1 MNNINFLKTTVSL
14 LGSKDPQL
22 IKDGIS
28 NEDLETIQDK
38 LQVIIEAN
46 AFIAWVRE
54 AIKAKDDEITAV
66 KSMSVESYYSDVLQ
80 LGVMDSELMYPKEI
94 KDSDILANW
103 NIKERNEYFGKYVA
117 EKPINIDAV
126 ANKVK
131 ELEKEYNLYL
141 ANLKV
146 LGDAVDVEKKADEAE
161 KLTAQ
166 VSTMTGEQ
174 LAVLKAAIKATEIQ
188 QQN

>member
-1 MNNINFLKTTVSL
+1 MDKMKIKTINGKEVEFENVAAVFNTTR
-14 LGSKDPQL
+14 KD
-22 IKDGIS
+22 
-28 NEDLETIQDK
+28 
-38 LQVIIEAN
+38 
-46 AFIAWVRE
+46 
-54 AIKAKDDEITAV
+54 
-66 KSMSVESYYSDVLQ
+66 
-80 LGVMDSELMYPKEI
+80 
-94 KDSDILANW
+94 
-103 NIKERNEYFGKYVA
+103 RNEYFGKYVA

-146 LGDAVDVEKKADEAE
+146 LGDAVDVEKKADEAK

-174 LAVLKAAIKATEIQ
+174 LAVLKEAIKATEIQ

>member
-1 MNNINFLKTTVSL
+1 MITIKTINGKEVEFENVAAVFDKT
-14 LGSKDPQL
+14 
-22 IKDGIS
+22 
-28 NEDLETIQDK
+28 
-38 LQVIIEAN
+38 
-46 AFIAWVRE
+46 R
-54 AIKAKDDEITAV
+54 
-66 KSMSVESYYSDVLQ
+66 
-80 LGVMDSELMYPKEI
+80 
-94 KDSDILANW
+94 
-103 NIKERNEYFGKYVA
+103 KERNEYFGKYVA

-146 LGDAVDVEKKADEAE
+146 LADAVDVEKKADEAK

-166 VSTMTGEQ
+166 VSTMTDEQ
-174 LAVLKAAIKATEIQ
+174 LAVLKAAIKAKEIQ

>member
-1 MNNINFLKTTVSL
+1 MITIKTINGKEVELENVAAVFDKT
-14 LGSKDPQL
+14 
-22 IKDGIS
+22 
-28 NEDLETIQDK
+28 
-38 LQVIIEAN
+38 
-46 AFIAWVRE
+46 R
-54 AIKAKDDEITAV
+54 
-66 KSMSVESYYSDVLQ
+66 
-80 LGVMDSELMYPKEI
+80 
-94 KDSDILANW
+94 
-103 NIKERNEYFGKYVA
+103 KERNEYFGKYVA

-146 LGDAVDVEKKADEAE
+146 LADAVDVEKKADDAK

-166 VSTMTGEQ
+166 IEGMNEVQ
-174 LAVLKAAIKATEIQ
+174 LAALKAAIEAKENQ

>member
-1 MNNINFLKTTVSL
+1 MKIKNINGKEVEFENVAAVFNTT
-14 LGSKDPQL
+14 
-22 IKDGIS
+22 
-28 NEDLETIQDK
+28 
-38 LQVIIEAN
+38 
-46 AFIAWVRE
+46 R
-54 AIKAKDDEITAV
+54 
-66 KSMSVESYYSDVLQ
+66 
-80 LGVMDSELMYPKEI
+80 
-94 KDSDILANW
+94 
-103 NIKERNEYFGKYVA
+103 KERNEYFGKYVA

-146 LGDAVDVEKKADEAE
+146 LADAVDVEKKADEAK

-174 LAVLKAAIKATEIQ
+174 LAALKAAIEVKEKQ

>member
-1 MNNINFLKTTVSL
+1 MITIKTINGKEVEFENVAAVFDTTR
-14 LGSKDPQL
+14 K
-22 IKDGIS
+22 K
-28 NEDLETIQDK
+28 
-38 LQVIIEAN
+38 
-46 AFIAWVRE
+46 
-54 AIKAKDDEITAV
+54 
-66 KSMSVESYYSDVLQ
+66 
-80 LGVMDSELMYPKEI
+80 
-94 KDSDILANW
+94 
-103 NIKERNEYFGKYVA
+103 RNEYFGKYVA
-117 EKPINIDAV
+117 EKPIKIGAV
-126 ANKVK
+126 ANKIK

-174 LAVLKAAIKATEIQ
+174 LAVLKAAIEAKENQ